1 MSSPP
6 SPELQRLFRAQ
17 DSSDL
22 AREDTTVAVDE
33 GDVNIRLLALAALA
47 PNLAYCLNE
56 EQEPVHPRMVVRQSP
71 TVRVH
76 RELPT
81 WGDPTSR
88 DERSALSLLAE
99 PEILQEQHRI
109 DRKGVVQHRYVHV
122 SRTKLR
128 HLERSRPGL
137 GSGSDGKIRHLGDVA
152 VPMCLPRPE
161 QVDR

>member
-33 GDVNIRLLALAALA
+33 GDVNIRLLALAAVAPDLA
-47 PNLAYCLNE
+47 HRLDE

-71 TVRVH
+71 TVRVY

-81 WGDPTSR
+81 RADPTPR
-88 DERSALSLLAE
+88 DERPALPLLAD
-99 PEILQEQHRI
+99 PE
-109 DRKGVVQHRYVHV
+109 
-122 SRTKLR
+122 
-128 HLERSRPGL
+128 
-137 GSGSDGKIRHLGDVA
+137 
-152 VPMCLPRPE
+152 
-161 QVDR
+161 